1 MKKIKAFII
10 DAVHE
15 VRHKVTWPSYKS
27 LQESSVLVLVASVI
41 FAAVIGVVDL
51 VLRNVIGWFY
61 HMF

>member
-10 DAVHE
+10 DTVQE
-15 VRHKVTWPSYKS
+15 VRYKVTWPSYKS

-51 VLRNVIGWFY
+51 IIRNAMGWFY
-61 HMF
+61 NMF